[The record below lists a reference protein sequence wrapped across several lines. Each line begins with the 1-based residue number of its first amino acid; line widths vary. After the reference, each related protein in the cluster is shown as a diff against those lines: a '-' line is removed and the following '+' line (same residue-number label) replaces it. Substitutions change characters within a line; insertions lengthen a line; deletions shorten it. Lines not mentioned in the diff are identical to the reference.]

1 MSSIIKRGKYAY
13 KMKQKSKLQDELGL
27 VIKEAEINCSKF
39 LLVFQSWQIIHDLSL
54 VLDGKQQDIVEY
66 LEELILKDLKSE
78 IDPD

>member
-1 MSSIIKRGKYAY
+1 MSSIIKRGKYVY

-39 LLVFQSWQIIHDLSL
+39 LLVFQSWQIIHDLLL
-54 VLDGKQQDIVEY
+54 VLDGKQRDIVEY

>member
-1 MSSIIKRGKYAY
+1 MSSIIKRGKYVY
-13 KMKQKSKLQDELGL
+13 KMKQKSKLQDELRW
-27 VIKEAEINCSKF
+27 VIKEADRNCSKF

-54 VLDGKQQDIVEY
+54 ILDGKQQDIVEY